1 MRSLMLAAIAALV
14 FVSAAYADKL
24 AGGGG
29 SGKSPV
35 ADSAS
40 PVLYDRASPNLFD
53 KQHAAAP
60 HCKTGKPCGHG
71 CIKSSDVCPKH

>member
-14 FVSAAYADKL
+14 FASAAYADRPV
-24 AGGGG
+24 GGAG

-40 PVLYDRASPNLFD
+40 PLLYDKSSPNLYD

-60 HCKTGKPCGHG
+60 HCKTGKPCGHA
-71 CIKSSDVCPKH
+71 KH